1 MANIIHGEIE
11 IDTKM
16 TGQASDL
23 WAILLAAGYTLETRV
38 VKRKTDRITPSGTED
53 KIVFTIM
60 TEVE

>member
-1 MANIIHGEIE
+1 MAQVIHGEIE
-11 IDTKM
+11 LDTKM

-23 WAILLAAGYTLETRV
+23 WAILLLAGYTLETRI
-38 VKRKTDRITPSGTED
+38 VKRNTDRVTTSGTED